1 MTVFTPNAL
10 YTFRR
15 GSLPTAVAACAYRSR
30 AAIWVS
36 NGVAARSFM
45 NERRLELET
54 GIWLSPLSVF
64 EACDQTRRWEQ
75 LILILRQ
82 RNFGSHRQDVRVAS
96 GLVLVVKTHRAV
108 RAEVVGVSWFCWMA
122 AFDAVRP
129 ASGNH
134 VPLPVNDK
142 VDFFCDLVMMGKVGA
157 ARSEIHPEQAS
168 HDVSLIDRVAR
179 GGARA
184 HEQLVEHRS
193 GVALNRFL
201 AKLVHVDDSGL
212 AGRRSNCNR

>member
-45 NERRLELET
+45 NERRLELEI
-54 GIWLSPLSVF
+54 GISLSPLSVF
-64 EACDQTRRWEQ
+64 QACDQTRRREQ

-96 GLVLVVKTHRAV
+96 RLVLVVKTHRAV
-108 RAEVVGVSWFCWMA
+108 RAEVVGVPWLCWMA
-122 AFDAVRP
+122 ASMP
-129 ASGNH
+129 SI
-134 VPLPVNDK
+134 PLPATMSP
-142 VDFFCDLVMMGKVGA
+142 CPSTT
-157 ARSEIHPEQAS
+157 R
-168 HDVSLIDRVAR
+168 
-179 GGARA
+179 
-184 HEQLVEHRS
+184 
-193 GVALNRFL
+193 
-201 AKLVHVDDSGL
+201 
-212 AGRRSNCNR
+212 